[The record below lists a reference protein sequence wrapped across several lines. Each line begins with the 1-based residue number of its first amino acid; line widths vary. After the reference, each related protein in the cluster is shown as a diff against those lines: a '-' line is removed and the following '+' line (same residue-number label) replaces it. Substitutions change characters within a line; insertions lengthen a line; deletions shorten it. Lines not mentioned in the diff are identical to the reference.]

1 MDDSI
6 YTGIW
11 HDLCSMRTKAVTP
24 RKISIPLEYG
34 IVQYG
39 LYKRLL
45 IRYYQCLECRE
56 IVEYNV
62 GKESLRY
69 S

>member
-11 HDLCSMRTKAVTP
+11 HDLCPMRMNAVAP

-39 LYKRLL
+39 L
-45 IRYYQCLECRE
+45 
-56 IVEYNV
+56 
-62 GKESLRY
+62 
-69 S
+69 